1 MSFEDAASV
10 FFVSENAF
18 ELFVFVFCLSLFPFL
33 VFGFAHSSGFLIEAL
48 VKRFIYPGKKQPF
61 DQEAK

>member
-18 ELFVFVFCLSLFPFL
+18 ELFCFVFCLSLFPIL
-33 VFGFAHSSGFLIEAL
+33 VYGFAHSIGFFFEAL
-48 VKRFIYPGKKQPF
+48 IRRFIYPGKQPS